1 MTQFL
6 LSSYVLY
13 KRKQKG
19 EVPMKEGRSKLKLE
33 LYIRFAKHFIF
44 EDMVSENFTNTWA
57 WNLMCRSMNISGLT
71 ASALSWAGDCIA
83 VEYGMT
89 KTKKKNV
96 QIILKHLFANP
107 FQPEVFFPPPS
118 FFRHPIRFLF
128 FRHPISFFRP
138 ATHLSVFP
146 STCFNWSSDQF
157 YSF

>member
-118 FFRHPIRFLF
+118 F
-128 FRHPISFFRP
+128 S
-138 ATHLSVFP
+138 ATPSVFYFSVTP
-146 STCFNWSSDQF
+146 SVFSVPPHITICPPR
-157 YSF
+157 